1 MAADIEQQQH
11 YPKSNSNETM
21 IEIDLNQ
28 NDDNNQSNQNISAKE
43 LATNIDDNSI
53 NNNNDYHRYW
63 TTILTFFNSIRL
75 FCNRFI
81 GQIIYWFWFRFDQNQ
96 NDDNDQENIII
107 SDDNDD
113 LKLEKIPDELL
124 QPGPSSI
131 KHINYQQ
138 QKKFVVFNI
147 DSISANTT
155 ISSDE
160 EYINDN
166 DDNYQK
172 QLSPNSQSLLNDA
185 LFDDDIDDGGE
196 TIINGVKH
204 NVPDKHGDDNDLF
217 VIELK
222 I

>member
-1 MAADIEQQQH
+1 M
-11 YPKSNSNETM
+11 
-21 IEIDLNQ
+21 
-28 NDDNNQSNQNISAKE
+28 
-43 LATNIDDNSI
+43 
-53 NNNNDYHRYW
+53 
-63 TTILTFFNSIRL
+63 
-75 FCNRFI
+75 
-81 GQIIYWFWFRFDQNQ
+81 
-96 NDDNDQENIII
+96 
-107 SDDNDD
+107 
-113 LKLEKIPDELL
+113 
-124 QPGPSSI
+124 
-131 KHINYQQ
+131 
-138 QKKFVVFNI
+138 I
-147 DSISANTT
+147 DSIDLINLVYPNSSLSSRNSV
-155 ISSDE
+155 SSDE